1 MSTQD
6 NSTDNTLT
14 GDAQLTSADGGAA
27 VAPGTMT
34 LSEMNALLGK
44 DFKDTDSALKAIKD
58 TFGYVGKKKEDI
70 EAEVRATLSPNNAP
84 DNSKATESALAQ
96 MRKELFYA
104 TNPQFKGYED
114 LIASMGDDPAEVVK
128 SGTFNKV
135 FDKVKVADEA
145 EQKRSVVSSSSRLAE
160 TKTAYDEAITV
171 ANARGAGSEQVAT
184 VLARAIQNEIAAG

>member
-27 VAPGTMT
+27 VAPDTLT
-34 LSEMNALLGK
+34 LSEVNALLGK
-44 DFKDTDSALKAIKD
+44 DFKDKDSALKAVKD

-70 EAEVRATLSPNNAP
+70 EAEVRATLSPTS
-84 DNSKATESALAQ
+84 DNTKATESALAQ
-96 MRKELFYA
+96 MRKDLFYA

-114 LIASMGDDPAEVVK
+114 LIDSMGINPAEVVK
-128 SGTFNKV
+128 SDTFTKV

-160 TKTAYDEAITV
+160 TKTAYDEAITI

-184 VLARAIQNEIAAG
+184 VLARAIQNEIAEG